1 MTGVSGNVIS
11 YNWYGAVLLR
21 NKDFTACIRREK
33 GEFLLVIHRYIF
45 FKSIFSLGYCGI
57 AYYQATGT
65 TIDSFDL
72 DDAGKALGVSILT
85 FD

>member
-1 MTGVSGNVIS
+1 MSFHSTGMELYFYETKTSLPV
-11 YNWYGAVLLR
+11 
-21 NKDFTACIRREK
+21 FEEK
-33 GEFLLVIHRYIF
+33 KVDFLLVIHVYI

-72 DDAGKALGVSILT
+72 DDAGTALGVSILI